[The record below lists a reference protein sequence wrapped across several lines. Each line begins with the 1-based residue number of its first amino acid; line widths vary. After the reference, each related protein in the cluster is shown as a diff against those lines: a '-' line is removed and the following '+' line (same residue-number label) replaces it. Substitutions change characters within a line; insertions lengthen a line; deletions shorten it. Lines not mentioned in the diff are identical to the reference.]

1 MLRCDVIIV
10 GGGPAGSS
18 CAARLHAAGV
28 DVLVI
33 DKAEFPRD
41 KPCGGWVT
49 PPALELTGV
58 DPHEYASS
66 RVMQPITGFAVC
78 RMGGPLVTTDYRK
91 IVSYGIRRREFDQYL
106 LERSGAR
113 TSLGESIQA
122 IERDGNMWRING
134 RYEAPMLVGAGGHFC
149 PVARHLGA
157 KPGGQARVVAAQEV
171 EFGLSDDQIRT
182 CPIKPEVP
190 ELYFCEDL
198 VGYGWCFRKER
209 FLNVGLGREDSVRL
223 SGHVKQFVKM
233 LQDAGRIPGEITAP
247 FHGHAYALYGH
258 SDRQVVGDGV
268 LLVGDAVGLA
278 GTHSGEGI
286 RAAIES
292 GLLAGDVILAAKGD
306 YSTRQLEAY
315 GSGLVGLYGP
325 AESSDGVLTLLPMAI
340 KQTLA
345 GWLLSTHWFTRRV
358 VLDRWFLSHNA
369 DEKRPGRRLAPIR
382 AVQTA

>member
-1 MLRCDVIIV
+1 MQRCDVIVV

-18 CAARLHAAGV
+18 CAARLRAAGM

-58 DPHEYASS
+58 DPHEYACG

-78 RMGGPLVTTDYRK
+78 RIGGRLVETDYKK
-91 IVSYGIRRREFDQYL
+91 IVSYGIRRREFDLYL

-113 TSLGESIQA
+113 TSLGESIKS
-122 IERDGNMWRING
+122 IEQNGSIWRING
-134 RYEAPMLVGAGGHFC
+134 CHEAPMLVGAGGHFC

-157 KPGGQARVVAAQEV
+157 KVSGQARVVAAQEV
-171 EFGLSDDQIRT
+171 EFGLTDEQMRA

-198 VGYGWCFRKER
+198 VGYGWCFRKDR
-209 FLNVGLGREDSVRL
+209 FLNVGLGREDSVNL
-223 SGHVKQFVKM
+223 SGHVQRFAKM
-233 LQDAGRIPGEITAP
+233 LQDAGRIPGEISAP
-247 FHGHAYALYGH
+247 FHGHAYMLYGH
-258 SDRQVVGDGV
+258 SDRQVVCDGV

-306 YSTRQLEAY
+306 YSTARLDAY
-315 GSGLVGLYGP
+315 RAGLVGLYGP
-325 AESSDGVLTLLPMAI
+325 PESSDGMLTLLPMAI
-340 KQTLA
+340 KQTLST
-345 GWLLSTHWFTRRV
+345 WLLSTHWFTRRV
-358 VLDRWFLSHNA
+358 VLDRWFLAHNV
-369 DEKRPGRRLAPIR
+369 DEKRPGRRLAPIG
-382 AVQTA
+382 ATIN

>member
-1 MLRCDVIIV
+1 MQRCDVIIV

-18 CAARLHAAGV
+18 CAARLHAAGM

-41 KPCGGWVT
+41 KTCGGWIT

-58 DPHEYASS
+58 DPHDYARG
-66 RVMQPITGFAVC
+66 RVMQQITGFAVC
-78 RMGGPLVTTDYRK
+78 RIGGRLVETDYKK

-106 LERSGAR
+106 LDKSGAR
-113 TSLGESIQA
+113 TSLGESIQS
-122 IERDGNMWRING
+122 IERDGSMWQING

-157 KPGGQARVVAAQEV
+157 KVGGQSRVVAAQEA
-171 EFGLSDDQIRT
+171 EFELTDEQIRA

-198 VGYGWCFRKER
+198 VGYGWCFRKDR
-209 FLNVGLGREDSVRL
+209 FLNVGLGREDSVQL
-223 SGHVKQFVKM
+223 SGHVKRFVKM

-292 GLLAGDVILAAKGD
+292 GLLAGDVVLSASGA
-306 YSTRQLEAY
+306 YAQARLERY
-315 GSGLVGLYGP
+315 REGLIGLYGP
-325 AESSDGVLTLLPMAI
+325 PESSDGILTLLPMAI
-340 KQTLA
+340 KQSFA

-358 VLDRWFLSHNA
+358 VLDRWFLSHNV
-369 DEKRPGRRLAPIR
+369 DEKRPRRRLTPIG
-382 AVQTA
+382 AAATA

>member
-1 MLRCDVIIV
+1 MERCDVIVV

-18 CAARLHAAGV
+18 CAARLRAAGL

-58 DPHEYASS
+58 DPHEYARG

-78 RMGGPLVTTDYRK
+78 RIGGQLVTTDYKK
-91 IVSYGIRRREFDQYL
+91 IVSYGIRRREFDHYL

-113 TSLGESIQA
+113 ISLGESISS
-122 IERDGNMWRING
+122 IERDGDLWRING
-134 RYEAPMLVGAGGHFC
+134 RYEAPMMVGAGGHFC

-157 KPGGQARVVAAQEV
+157 KPSGQARVVAAQEV
-171 EFGLSDDQIRT
+171 EFELSDEQMRA
-182 CPIKPEVP
+182 CPINPEVP

-198 VGYGWCFRKER
+198 VGYGWCFRKAR
-209 FLNVGLGREDSVRL
+209 FLNVGLGREDSVNL
-223 SGHVKQFVKM
+223 SGHVKRFVKM
-233 LQDAGRIPGEITAP
+233 LQDTGRIPGEITAP
-247 FHGHAYALYGH
+247 FHGHAYLLYGH

-292 GLLAGDVILAAKGD
+292 GLLAGDVILAARGD
-306 YSTRQLEAY
+306 YALSRLQPYRSGLEA
-315 GSGLVGLYGP
+315 LYGP
-325 AESSDGVLTLLPMAI
+325 PESSDGMLTLLPMAI
-340 KQTLA
+340 KKSLA
-345 GWLLSTHWFTRRV
+345 KWLLSTEWFTRRV
-358 VLDRWFLSHNA
+358 VLDRWFLAHNV
-369 DEKRPGRRLAPIR
+369 DEKRPGRRLAPIGVVS
-382 AVQTA
+382 A